1 MNYNDDT
8 EGIVEFPLTSEEIGV
23 LRDIY
28 SKFVVEL
35 GAQDVSWP
43 EAFSAIIGINP
54 KVSHR
59 WVLKN
64 FINIDE
70 FKIIKDGGMIRF
82 VFDED
87 EEITPNE
94 EKGGEKIK
102 GVTSGEAKVAKT
114 ILDHFGEGFKIRTP
128 TVMTFMNC
136 LETSLPLINK
146 KVNAERALRVMIRGK
161 FIEVKEGEE
170 PIFNFLESPKA
181 KVVLGPEGEKYLSP

>member
-102 GVTSGEAKVAKT
+102 GVTSGEVFTRIVHPPNALYV
-114 ILDHFGEGFKIRTP
+114 LCQTP
-128 TVMTFMNC
+128 
-136 LETSLPLINK
+136 
-146 KVNAERALRVMIRGK
+146 
-161 FIEVKEGEE
+161 E
-170 PIFNFLESPKA
+170 PFWRRKW
-181 KVVLGPEGEKYLSP
+181 